1 MQERGADRPP
11 HIARILHHAGAHQGR
26 HIGVEL
32 LLGAE
37 QLRHAGARQLV
48 IGGEPVALEPGRARI
63 PERRGRRQ
71 GHEQRQIG
79 QHPRHHVDPLVGL
92 GQLDMHMHP
101 AQHVALADHLQ
112 VVHDGVVAHGIAL
125 LHVVPCRG
133 RMGAGGE
140 DRQPVLG
147 GGAGQR
153 LAQETQLLPRGRHV
167 GMRQRRDLDLRLQQF
182 PARLPAGRLLGGFQE
197 RRRHGAGRRL
207 GVGVDQEELLLD
219 TEPEDIGHAFLHA
232 GWPSWTRGS
241 ARIDRL
247 HSRSPYASVH
257 CYCREGLR
265 LPAQGNAQFRVWLHA
280 GAGSQAREHRKH
292 RAPSPHLLPHGA
304 RE

>member
-1 MQERGADRPP
+1 MAIEVLDQRAAIGRPQLERGMLERRADRPP
-11 HIARILHHAGAHQGR
+11 HIARIRHHAGAHQGR

-48 IGGEPVALEPGRARI
+48 IGGEPIALEPGRARV

-79 QHPRHHVDPLVGL
+79 QHAGHHVDPLVGI
-92 GQLDMHMHP
+92 GQLDMHVHA

-112 VVHDGVVAHGIAL
+112 VMHDGVVAHRIAL

-133 RMGAGGE
+133 RVGAGGE
-140 DRQPVLG
+140 DRQAMLG

-153 LAQETQLLPRGRHV
+153 LAQEAQLLARGRHV

-182 PARLPAGRLLGGFQE
+182 AAGLSAGRLLGGFQE
-197 RRRHGAGRRL
+197 RRRHGARRRL

-219 TEPEDIGHAFLHA
+219 PELEDIGHIHFSTRA
-232 GWPSWTRGS
+232 SWTRGS
-241 ARIDRL
+241 ARNHRL
-247 HSRSPYASVH
+247 RSRSPYSIVH
-257 CYCREGLR
+257 
-265 LPAQGNAQFRVWLHA
+265 
-280 GAGSQAREHRKH
+280 
-292 RAPSPHLLPHGA
+292 
-304 RE
+304 